1 MTNSQRVADEMNKTV
16 ILIISLYITQ
26 YKMEFVFKN
35 CPKCEREVL
44 KMDHTFLIMQFS
56 YNGAFR
62 ITYA

>member
-1 MTNSQRVADEMNKTV
+1 MNETV
-16 ILIISLYITQ
+16 VSVIFLYITQ
-26 YKMEFVFKN
+26 YNMGFVFKN